1 MTLGELIKLAR
12 IRLDDRV
19 PEYLWSDAELT
30 EFANTAVEE
39 AADRTRCLRDTY
51 TTPTAVGV
59 YEYTFP
65 FTPLWV
71 HRAWYTNPANGVREQ
86 VKFSSTQEFFT
97 LTQFGNF
104 SGTPPRFFASAD
116 TWATVR
122 LNPIPSEVGTLLFE
136 YSRLPSEDERMVGAG
151 DEPIIPTEMH
161 RDLVHWIVYEAF
173 TLRDSDTRE
182 KNGADKAEARFDRR
196 FGPKISGKLRMATH
210 TIGVNE
216 SVYPVRFG
224 GI

>member
-30 EFANTAVEE
+30 EFANAAVEE
-39 AADRTRCLRDTY
+39 VADRTRCLRDTY
-51 TTPTAVGV
+51 ETPTTAGAPD
-59 YEYTFP
+59 YTFP

-104 SGTPPRFFASAD
+104 PGPTPKFFASAD
-116 TWATVR
+116 TWDTVR
-122 LNPIPSEVGTLLFE
+122 LNPIPSEVGTLDFE
-136 YSRLPSEDERMVGAG
+136 YSRLPNEDERMVGMG
-151 DEPIIPTEMH
+151 DEPIIPAEMH
-161 RDLVHWIVYEAF
+161 RDLVHWIVFEAF
-173 TLRDSDTRE
+173 SLRDADT
-182 KNGADKAEARFDRR
+182 KDANAADKAEAKFDRR
-196 FGPKISGKLRMATH
+196 FGPKVSGKMRMAAH

-216 SVYPVRFG
+216 NVYPVRFG